1 MESQRTMIGQRD
13 LPQRSFAPRH
23 ETQRPLAIAARVSA
37 SKRAPNCGDG
47 GCIGSVSKAGDR
59 VRSAF
64 KKVPTGSANR
74 TTGRIIRDAK
84 RSRAVKPDS
93 PLALGTE
100 DRILLYL
107 SDFRNTEE
115 RYVLPQALTQKG
127 IAFAAG
133 VQRKHLSRYL
143 DEMVRD
149 GLLVETKAHIE
160 GEKQRMLAYYLAP
173 RGWER
178 AMGIKERVSAV
189 RVPIKIAGVTKEM
202 TMAEIDGA
210 TSVHLT
216 LSDIVREAMNV
227 DELDLED
234 LEGIDDRRKRA
245 MDERVKRLEDYTRAV
260 MIAWK
265 DGRVTATERLLVEQ
279 LRENLGISREDQE
292 RIESQVLE
300 EVLETRTGIYRA
312 VATEALEGGPI
323 TDEERELLKALRKKL
338 GLSAHDIREIETD
351 LTKSAA

>member
-1 MESQRTMIGQRD
+1 M
-13 LPQRSFAPRH
+13 
-23 ETQRPLAIAARVSA
+23 
-37 SKRAPNCGDG
+37 
-47 GCIGSVSKAGDR
+47 
-59 VRSAF
+59 
-64 KKVPTGSANR
+64 PTGSANR
-74 TTGRIIRDAK
+74 PTRRIIRPAK
-84 RSRAVKPDS
+84 RSRTVKPDS

-115 RYVLPQALTQKG
+115 RFVLPQALTQKG

-178 AMGIKERVSAV
+178 AMGIKQRLSPV
-189 RVPIKIAGVTKEM
+189 RVPIKIAGVTKEI
-202 TMAEIDGA
+202 TLAEIDGA

-216 LSDIVREAMNV
+216 FSDIVREAMNV
-227 DELDLED
+227 DELDLES

-245 MDERVKRLEDYTRAV
+245 MDERVKRVEEYTRAV
-260 MIAWK
+260 MTAWK

-279 LRENLGISREDQE
+279 LRDNLGISREEQE

-300 EVLETRTGIYRA
+300 EVLENRTGIYRA
-312 VATEALEGGPI
+312 VAIEALEGGPI
-323 TDEERELLKALRKKL
+323 SDEERELLEALRKKL
-338 GLSAHDIREIETD
+338 GLSSHDIREIERA
-351 LTKSAA
+351 LTKAA